1 MNCPHCS
8 GPVQAGQRF
17 CGQCGQGLAT
27 AGSHCGQCGNEL
39 GPGQRFCGNCGASA
53 AGSGPLQAAPP
64 PPQPADVTGD
74 RRIVTVLF
82 TDVSGFTAM
91 SEKLDPEAV
100 TEIINNFFKVLVEPI
115 YRYGGVVDKYIGDAI
130 MALFGAPVAHEDDA
144 ERAVRAA
151 WEMQQKAQQHAEVLE
166 KQTGILLKVRIGLN
180 TGLVVA
186 GQVGA
191 SQRSDYT
198 VMGDTV
204 NLAQR
209 MESNARVGK
218 VLVTAETY
226 QQTRH
231 AFRFEA
237 LPPIK
242 VKGKTDAVEVF
253 EVAGPLPRTRVIGA
267 EEEMF
272 VGRQLELQALDAYW
286 AATLKGRP
294 HLVVLAGEA
303 GVGKSAVAWRQ
314 LKRLLSDEADVRFAR
329 CLSYELQTAYAMVSD
344 LLRSW
349 IGISDQDPASR
360 TRSALENFVGTFAPD
375 DERALALLG
384 HLLAL
389 EVDNP
394 AVASLSPRQARTGAF
409 ITLDDIVVA
418 QARKGPV
425 VLFLEDLH
433 WADEASLEWLCGL
446 LERVSTENGYLPL
459 LVLCQTRSEL
469 PTLRAAADRL
479 PGTQLSIGPLQP
491 ADVEAMATLH
501 LGTTMENLP
510 SQAQSIVTNAL
521 DRAEGNPFYLAEVL
535 RALTEGGI
543 LVRSGATWTIGKSA
557 EGILPTSVRG
567 AVSARLD
574 RLSAA
579 SRQLLQTAAVI
590 GKRFTRELLVTVL
603 GRPFDPLD
611 EILAQKLLFVR
622 GEEIGFTQTLIWEVA
637 YETLLIAHR
646 KELHRKVGTALEAYA
661 GPDIG
666 PNAAT
671 IAEHFVR
678 AEDAPRA
685 AHYLYLAGEHA
696 RASSAISEAMDFYRR
711 ALEWHATAQ
720 DVGGIKKNAGQ
731 DSAQAV
737 ESAAPV
743 TFPKAE
749 VMLQMALLETLRGE
763 LETAIAHLD
772 DHDALAG
779 RSVRSVRARGDVLE
793 RAGDFTGSLATYREA
808 GGLAAGQSLE
818 QARVWASEGN
828 ILRRMGDYEAAIAL
842 CRKSYVELEAAQQ
855 PAEAAFVHGVL
866 GISYHRMNDF
876 ESALREHA
884 AALRLREKAGDIDG
898 VAKTHN
904 NLGMLAVSIGRWT
917 EAYQHYSRA
926 LAMFRKLGDRPHL
939 AMMLNN
945 LGDLLLKQ
953 GDDAMAERHFQE
965 AYKLAVQMGD
975 RMNALTALGNLGF
988 SLLSKGMPGEALA
1001 QLDACLVQAAEAG
1014 HNEFGPELQLGRAR
1028 AFIALQDLEAS
1039 SGALDLAI
1047 SESAGNTQFMA
1058 LVDQV
1063 RSEMALSSGDREA
1076 ALELAKRSL
1085 SVLGDSGMQLELG
1098 RTLLLLV
1105 QAAPMDQAEGHARE
1119 ALELL
1124 SRLGARKE
1132 LQATRQA
1139 WQERASG
1146 VSAASASPST

>member
-8 GPVQAGQRF
+8 GAVQAGQRF
-17 CGQCGQGLAT
+17 CGQCGQALAA
-27 AGSHCGQCGNEL
+27 AGGQCGQCGKEL

-53 AGSGPLQAAPP
+53 AGSGPLPP
-64 PPQPADVTGD
+64 TGALQPAADVTGD

-151 WEMQQKAQQHAEVLE
+151 WEMQQRAQKHAEALE

-237 LPPIK
+237 LAAIK
-242 VKGKTDAVEVF
+242 VKGKAEPVDVF
-253 EVAGPLPRTRVIGA
+253 ELAGPVSRTRALGT
-267 EEEMF
+267 EEEVF
-272 VGRQLELQALDAYW
+272 VGRQLELQTLDAYW
-286 AATLKGRP
+286 SATMQGRP
-294 HLVVLAGEA
+294 HLVMLAGEA
-303 GVGKSAVAWRQ
+303 GVGKSATARRLV
-314 LKRLLSDEADVRFAR
+314 KRMLEDQADIRYAR
-329 CLSYELQTAYAMVSD
+329 CPSYELQTAYAMVSD

-349 IGISDQDPASR
+349 IGVSDQDPASR
-360 TRSALENFVGTFAPD
+360 TRSALESFVAKCAPD

-394 AVASLSPRQARTGAF
+394 DVASLSPRQARTGAF
-409 ITLDDIVVA
+409 ITLDDIVVSL
-418 QARKGPV
+418 ARKGPV

-433 WADEASLEWLCGL
+433 WADEASVEWLCGL
-446 LERVSTENGYLPL
+446 LERVSTENGHLPL

-469 PTLRAAADRL
+469 PTLRAAAERL
-479 PGTQLSIGPLQP
+479 PGTQLSIGPLLP
-491 ADVEAMATLH
+491 ADIETMATLH
-501 LGTTMENLP
+501 LGATIESLP
-510 SQAQSIVTNAL
+510 GPVQSVVTHAL

-543 LVRSGATWTIGKSA
+543 LVRSGATWTMGKAA

-574 RLSAA
+574 RLSVA

-590 GKRFTRELLVTVL
+590 GKRFTRELLASVL
-603 GRPFDPLD
+603 GREVDPLD
-611 EILAQKLLFVR
+611 ELLTQKLLFVR

-637 YETLLIAHR
+637 YETLLISHR
-646 KELHRKVGTALEAYA
+646 RELHRKVGAALEDHA
-661 GPDIG
+661 GPDVG

-671 IAEHFVR
+671 IAEHFIR

-685 AHYLYLAGEHA
+685 AHYLYLAADHA
-696 RASSAISEAMDFYRR
+696 RASSAIAEAMDFYRK
-711 ALEWHATAQ
+711 ALEWHATEQ
-720 DVGGIKKNAGQ
+720 DEAGLKKSAGQ
-731 DSAQAV
+731 DPAKTLAT
-737 ESAAPV
+737 AAPV
-743 TFPKAE
+743 AFPKAE
-749 VMLQMALLETLRGE
+749 VLLQMALLETLRGE
-763 LETAIAHLD
+763 LETAISHLD
-772 DHDALAG
+772 AHEALAG
-779 RSVRSVRARGDVLE
+779 RSVRSIRARGDVLE
-793 RAGDFTGSLATYREA
+793 RAGDFTGALATYREA
-808 GGLAAGQSLE
+808 GELAVGQSLE

-828 ILRRMGDYEAAIAL
+828 ILRRMGEYEAAIAL
-842 CRKSYVELEAAQQ
+842 CHKSYVELEAAQQ

-876 ESALREHA
+876 ESALREHS

-965 AYKLAVQMGD
+965 AYKLAAQMGD

-988 SLLSKGMPGEALA
+988 SLLSRGIPQEALS

-1028 AFIALQDLEAS
+1028 AFIALKDPDAAS
-1039 SGALDLAI
+1039 AALDLAVA
-1047 SESAGNTQFMA
+1047 ESAGNTQFMA

-1063 RSEMALSSGDREA
+1063 RSELALAAGDREE
-1076 ALELAKRSL
+1076 ALELARRSM
-1085 SVLGDSGMQLELG
+1085 SVLRDSGMQLELG
-1098 RTLLLLV
+1098 RTLILLV
-1105 QAAPMDQAEGHARE
+1105 QVAPIQEAESHARE

-1132 LQATRQA
+1132 LQATQQA
-1139 WQERASG
+1139 WQERASELR
-1146 VSAASASPST
+1146 AASSS